1 MMREGFD
8 VNNIC
13 VIVPLR
19 SSTSYTLLEQT
30 IGRGV
35 RLMWREPQFQE
46 SKRETREKI
55 LVKKEEPD
63 NYMDILSIV
72 EHPSFMEFYDRSF
85 GRSGW

>member
-1 MMREGFD
+1 MREGFD

-35 RLMWREPQFQE
+35 RLMWRELQFQE